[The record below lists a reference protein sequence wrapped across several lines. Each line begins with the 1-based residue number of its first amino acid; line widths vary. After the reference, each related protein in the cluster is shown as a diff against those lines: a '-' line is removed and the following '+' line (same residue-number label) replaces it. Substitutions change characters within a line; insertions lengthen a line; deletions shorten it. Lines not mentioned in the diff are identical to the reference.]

1 MKSLRILTSVTLI
14 AGALGVM
21 AGTLGADPIAG
32 ALGVN
37 NCLAVHLSVKVG
49 TPQGTAG
56 TIYYP
61 VVITNTG
68 PACAIWGVPRIQPV
82 VGGTLHRSVDAGPA
96 ARNLSIGE
104 MPARHIVASKHAVSD
119 AFGVTESGN
128 YTPSAC
134 QARIAGGVV
143 VSLGGF
149 VRPTYLPLRIS
160 VCTKIASTSTRLITP
175 GTTGA

>member
-1 MKSLRILTSVTLI
+1 MNSLRTLASATLL
-14 AGALGVM
+14 AGALGLVS
-21 AGTLGADPIAG
+21 GTWGDTVAG
-32 ALGVN
+32 ALGAT
-37 NCLAVHLSVKVG
+37 NCLAGHLSVKIG

-61 VVITNTG
+61 IVITNAG
-68 PACAIWGVPRIQPV
+68 PACALWGVPRIQPV
-82 VGGTLHRSVDAGPA
+82 VGNAMHRRVAVGPA
-96 ARNLSIGE
+96 ARNVSIGE
-104 MPARHIVASKHAVSD
+104 MPTRHTLAPNHAVSD

-128 YTPSAC
+128 YTPSSC
-134 QARIAGGVV
+134 HARNAGGVV

-149 VRPTYLPLRIS
+149 IKPTFLALRIS